1 MRKSNKY
8 KKLIIRTR
16 GIIRNARIPKSFSKK
31 NNNVF
36 SNEKHIIMQVIMQ
49 KEKKHYRDMPDFLEL
64 LRNEIGLKKIP
75 HFTTMNKFA
84 LRIKPYW
91 FELLIAQI
99 IKAISSEMAAID
111 GTGFSLNH
119 RSRYFCTI
127 AGERKEFL
135 QFNACAELKN
145 KLITAV
151 KIRRKRR
158 HENADVNCLMRKSAK
173 QLKINYFLAD
183 KAYDSEKNHELAE
196 KYGARLIVPLRK
208 NGEIPV
214 RKTFGF
220 HRKQLRRG
228 FPKEIYKNRV
238 IIEGVF
244 SALKRRYG
252 ELVYA
257 KKFISEKNELL
268 CRVLAY
274 DLGIIVN
281 LPKIE
286 IYFLQASGFLVSVKF
301 INTKKLRI
309 LHTTSSNANI
319 LASDALCRS

>member
-8 KKLIIRTR
+8 KKLIIRTK

-36 SNEKHIIMQVIMQ
+36 SNEKHIIMQVLMQ

-64 LRNEIGLKKIP
+64 LRNEIGLKKMP
-75 HFTTMNKFA
+75 HFTTINKFV
-84 LRIKPYW
+84 LRVKPCW
-91 FELLIAQI
+91 FEQLIAQI
-99 IKAISSEMAAID
+99 ISAIESEMAAID

-127 AGERKEFL
+127 AGERKEFM

-151 KIRRKRR
+151 KIRRKKR
-158 HENADVNCLMRKSAK
+158 HESIDVNSLMRKSAK
-173 QLKINYFLAD
+173 QLKIGYFLAD

-196 KYGARLIVPLRK
+196 KYGARLIAPLRD
-208 NGEIPV
+208 NGKIPV
-214 RKTFGF
+214 RRTKGY
-220 HRKQLRRG
+220 HRKQLRRE
-228 FPKEIYKNRV
+228 FPKGIYKNRV
-238 IIEGVF
+238 IIEGIF

-252 ELVYA
+252 ELIYS
-257 KKFISEKNELL
+257 KKFVSEKNELL

-274 DLGIIVN
+274 DLGIMVN
-281 LPKIE
+281 LSCRK
-286 IYFLQASGFLVSVKF
+286 IYFLQAS
-301 INTKKLRI
+301 T
-309 LHTTSSNANI
+309 
-319 LASDALCRS
+319 

>member
-1 MRKSNKY
+1 MRRSNKY
-8 KKLIIRTR
+8 KKLIIRTK

-36 SNEKHIIMQVIMQ
+36 SNETHIIMQVLMQ

-64 LRNEIGLKKIP
+64 LRDEIGLSEMP
-75 HFTTMNKFA
+75 HFTTINKFA
-84 LRIKPYW
+84 LRTKPCW
-91 FELLIAQI
+91 FEQLIAQI
-99 IKAISSEMAAID
+99 AGAINSEMAAID

-151 KIRRKRR
+151 KIRRKKR
-158 HENADVNCLMRKSAK
+158 HENTDVNCLMRKSAK

-196 KYGARLIVPLRK
+196 RYGAKLIAPLRR
-208 NGEIPV
+208 NGIPV
-214 RKTFGF
+214 RRTLGF
-220 HRKQLRRG
+220 HRKQLRRE

-244 SALKRRYG
+244 SALKRRFG
-252 ELVYA
+252 ELIYA
-257 KKFISEKNELL
+257 KKFVSEKNELL

-274 DLGIIVN
+274 NLGIIVN
-281 LPKIE
+281 LSYRK
-286 IYFLQASGFLVSVKF
+286 IYFLQA
-301 INTKKLRI
+301 LR
-309 LHTTSSNANI
+309 
-319 LASDALCRS
+319 